1 MKLTEAQ
8 MAELLRALLGRYRAV
23 VREKRDAV
31 EMRVVAAVF
40 GVAALLGAP
49 VPSADA
55 FLARCWTTLG
65 PVIYSPRGAWPITPE
80 ARVVFHELT
89 HVEQFWRGPV
99 SFVTRYLTS
108 RGRAEMEAEAERA
121 AMESWWLLTGM
132 LPEGIDAPGPR
143 IHGYALDDSHTA
155 LTRELLAKARE
166 SVARG
171 VLVTDVG
178 LTVAAWLRMHAPDAM
193 VGGICGGVR

>member
-8 MAELLRALLGRYRAV
+8 VEELLRALLGRYRAV
-23 VREKRDAV
+23 VREKHDAV
-31 EMRVVAAVF
+31 EMRFVAAVF

-49 VPSADA
+49 VPTAEA

-65 PVIYSPRGAWPITPE
+65 PVIYTPRGAWPLTPN

-89 HVEQFWRGPV
+89 HVEQFWRDPV
-99 SFVTRYLTS
+99 AFVARYLS
-108 RGRAEMEAEAERA
+108 AKGRAELEAEAERA
-121 AMESWWLLTGM
+121 AVEAWWLLTGM
-132 LPEGIDAPGPR
+132 LPTSVDAPGYM
-143 IHGYALDDSHTA
+143 IHGYALDDSHAA
-155 LTRELLAKARE
+155 LTRALLARSCEA
-166 SVARG
+166 VARG

-178 LTVAAWLRMHAPDAM
+178 LAVAAWLRMNAPDAM